1 MTLPVEPPV
10 LPMLAK
16 PAKTFP
22 AEGYSYE
29 PKWDHLSRY

>member
-1 MTLPVEPPV
+1 MPPL

-22 AEGYSYE
+22 TDGYSYE
-29 PKWDHLSRY
+29 PKWDGLSPY